1 MEAFKSAYNVALEEN
16 LVNKIRR
23 VENAHDRGK
32 NKESWSVINEIKGRN
47 IFDIMAGVLQGDTLA
62 TYLFIIVVDYCMK
75 LTLENHPDIGFTLKP
90 ARSKRHKA
98 IKLADIEFADD
109 IALLANSAI
118 DAQTLLQTVEEIA
131 ASVGLKMNESKTKYM
146 TEGNIEGNI
155 TSLNG
160 ENIEKVEDFVYLGS
174 KIRASESD
182 IDARKAKA
190 WAACHKLK
198 QIWKS
203 DLRKAIKVRLFT
215 ALIESVLLYGS
226 ETINIKSYCGL
237 YV

>member
-1 MEAFKSAYNVALEEN
+1 
-16 LVNKIRR
+16 
-23 VENAHDRGK
+23 
-32 NKESWSVINEIKGRN
+32 
-47 IFDIMAGVLQGDTLA
+47 
-62 TYLFIIVVDYCMK
+62 
-75 LTLENHPDIGFTLKP
+75 
-90 ARSKRHKA
+90 
-98 IKLADIEFADD
+98 
-109 IALLANSAI
+109 
-118 DAQTLLQTVEEIA
+118 
-131 ASVGLKMNESKTKYM
+131 M

-226 ETINIKSYCGL
+226 ETWTMTKRLNKVLDGCYTRMLRMVSKSETPETCRACYPPSRATTVQSDSLEACPWAQRQRAP
-237 YV
+237 